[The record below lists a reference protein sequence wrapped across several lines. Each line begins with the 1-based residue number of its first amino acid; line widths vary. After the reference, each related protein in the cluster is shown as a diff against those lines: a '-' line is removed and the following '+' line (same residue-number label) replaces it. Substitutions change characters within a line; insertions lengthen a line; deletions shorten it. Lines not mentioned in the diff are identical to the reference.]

1 MWHAINSQPPHT
13 AATSCCCCCCWWH
26 PKLSHH
32 SNDAH
37 DDNDDDAVAPCVLL
51 QVASC
56 CCRCRL
62 AAKHLTSSAVQ
73 LAKLA
78 RCGMPPRK
86 CTLGVQ
92 LAAPTSTSTWGN
104 FSSVC
109 GAVLCQRERA
119 LSALICGKQNVAA
132 ATRVATAT
140 AAAAEI

>member
-13 AATSCCCCCCWWH
+13 AATSSGTQNYHTIQMTLTTTTPSLLVCCC
-26 PKLSHH
+26 
-32 SNDAH
+32 N
-37 DDNDDDAVAPCVLL
+37 L

-56 CCRCRL
+56 CCHCCRL

-132 ATRVATAT
+132 ATRVATAQ
-140 AAAAEI
+140 AATAAEI